1 MKCHYEVLSV
11 EHDASASDIKK
22 GYFKAARVWHP
33 DKNAHRA
40 EEATAEFQLIQAAYA
55 VLSDPQE
62 RAWYDDHREAILRGG
77 SGADDDGPK
86 DGMNVMAYFSG
97 SVFRG
102 FGDDPGG
109 FYASYG
115 EIFQDLFEDRAS
127 VFEDPDVVFRPFG
140 NSNSSE
146 EEVTN
151 FYQFWFGYTTT
162 YAFASGDKWDI
173 REAPDRRI
181 RRLMEKENK
190 KLRDGQ

>member
-1 MKCHYEVLSV
+1 M
-11 EHDASASDIKK
+11 
-22 GYFKAARVWHP
+22 
-33 DKNAHRA
+33 
-40 EEATAEFQLIQAAYA
+40 
-55 VLSDPQE
+55 LSDPQE

-127 VFEDPDVVFRPFG
+127 VFEDPDVVFRPFVRCILL
-140 NSNSSE
+140 
-146 EEVTN
+146 VTRVIMPTRFQSLCPLAEN
-151 FYQFWFGYTTT
+151 HVVSDLLVDGAWVRACGPCMCVYFG
-162 YAFASGDKWDI
+162 
-173 REAPDRRI
+173 
-181 RRLMEKENK
+181 
-190 KLRDGQ
+190 